1 MLVMLVGNSGEVL
14 AKEKVKLQGKGWQRY
29 AFSLTVDKKS
39 LAGDMRLALT
49 PLKDGQVDVDM
60 VSLFPHDTY
69 KGHGLRRDLAEAIAA
84 LHPKFMRF
92 PGGCM
97 SHGQGLSNI
106 YHWNESV
113 GPWQDRKPAKNIW
126 GYHQTRG
133 LGFYEYF
140 QFCEDIGA
148 EPLPVLA
155 AGVPCQNSAAD
166 KDGYAGQQGGIPMK
180 DMPTYCQEI
189 LNMIEWANGDPAT
202 SKWAKMRA
210 DAGHPTP
217 FNLKMIGIGNED
229 IISTVFEERFKM
241 IASAVKDK
249 YPQIKVIGTVGPFH
263 DPSADY
269 VEGWKFAKDNKRIV
283 DMVDEHYY
291 ESPGWFMHNQDYYS
305 SYDRTAPKVY
315 LGEWA
320 SQGRT
325 VENALV
331 EALHLCSLERN
342 GDVVE
347 MASYAPLL
355 CHERHQNWNP
365 DMIYFNRD
373 SITMLTPSYYTQKLW
388 GNNGGDKYV
397 SSSFDLPASVGYR
410 VSASVVKDVENKTI
424 VKLVNALPQALTV
437 SIKGLS
443 IADGTAAEGFG
454 GKPDSKHV
462 IPLKVMVEDQKVT
475 LPAYCVVVI
484 RK

>member
-1 MLVMLVGNSGEVL
+1 M
-14 AKEKVKLQGKGWQRY
+14 VK
-29 AFSLTVDKKS
+29 
-39 LAGDMRLALT
+39 GDVELALT
-49 PLKDGQVDVDM
+49 PLKKGKVDVDM
-60 VSLFPHDTY
+60 VSLFPHDTF
-69 KGHGLRRDLAEAIAA
+69 KGHGLRKDLAEAVAA
-84 LHPKFMRF
+84 LHPKFVRF

-97 SHGQGLSNI
+97 SHGQGLDNI

-113 GPWQDRKPAKNIW
+113 EPWQDRKPAKNIW

-140 QFCEDIGA
+140 QFCEDLGA

-180 DMPTYCQEI
+180 DMPAYCQEI
-189 LNMIEWANGDPAT
+189 LNMIDWANGDPVT
-202 SKWAKMRA
+202 SPWAKMRA
-210 DAGHPTP
+210 EAGHPAP
-217 FNLKMIGIGNED
+217 FHLKYIGIGNED

-241 IASAVKDK
+241 IAEAVKAK
-249 YPQIKVIGTVGPFH
+249 YPDITVCGTVGPFH

-269 VEGWKFAKDNKRIV
+269 IEGWKYAKENRKIV

-291 ESPGWFMHNQDYYS
+291 ESPGWFMHNQDYYDA
-305 SYDRTAPKVY
+305 YDRTAPKVY

-342 GDVVE
+342 GDVVR
-347 MASYAPLL
+347 MASYAPLF
-355 CHERHQNWNP
+355 CNEDHQNWNP

-373 SITMLTPSYYTQKLW
+373 SITALTPSYYTQQLW
-388 GNNGGDKYV
+388 GNNGGDEYV
-397 SSSFDLPASVGYR
+397 SSSIDLPASVGYR
-410 VSASVVKDVENKTI
+410 VSGSVVRDAEGRTI
-424 VKLVNALPQALTV
+424 VKLVNALPQPLTV
-437 SIKGLS
+437 SIQGLS
-443 IADGTAAEGFG
+443 LADGTVAEGFG
-454 GKPDSKHV
+454 GKPESWQVTAVKTT
-462 IPLKVMVEDQKVT
+462 VEGQKVT
-475 LPAYCVVVI
+475 LPAYSVVVI
-484 RK
+484 RR

>member
-1 MLVMLVGNSGEVL
+1 
-14 AKEKVKLQGKGWQRY
+14 
-29 AFSLTVDKKS
+29 
-39 LAGDMRLALT
+39 
-49 PLKDGQVDVDM
+49 M
-60 VSLFPHDTY
+60 VSLFPHDTF
-69 KGHGLRRDLAEAIAA
+69 KGHGLRKDLAEAIAA
-84 LHPKFMRF
+84 LHPRFVRF

-166 KDGYAGQQGGIPMK
+166 KDGYGGQQGGIPMA
-180 DMPTYCQEI
+180 DMPAYCQEI
-189 LNMIEWANGDPAT
+189 LHMIEWANGDPAT

-210 DAGHPTP
+210 DAGHPAP
-217 FNLKMIGIGNED
+217 FHLKYIGIGNED
-229 IISTVFEERFKM
+229 LVSTTFEERYEM
-241 IASAVKDK
+241 ICKAIKQK
-249 YPQIKVIGTVGPFH
+249 YPDIIVCGTVGPFH
-263 DPSADY
+263 NPSADY
-269 VEGWKFAKDNKRIV
+269 IEGWRFAKAHHDLI

-291 ESPGWFMHNQDYYS
+291 ESPGWFLHHQDYYDD
-305 SYDRTAPKVY
+305 YDRKGPKVY

-320 SQGRT
+320 SRDRR

-331 EALHLCSLERN
+331 EAIHLCNVERN
-342 GDVVE
+342 GDIVS

-355 CHERHQNWNP
+355 CNEAHQNWNP
-365 DMIYFNRD
+365 DMIYFNSD
-373 SITMLTPSYYTQKLW
+373 SITALTPSYYTQKLW
-388 GNNGGDKYV
+388 GNSAGDRYLA
-397 SSSFDLPASVGYR
+397 SHFSLPESIRYR
-410 VSASVVKDVENKTI
+410 VASSVVRDQKTGTTW
-424 VKLVNALPQALTV
+424 VKLVNALPQSLTV
-437 SIKGLS
+437 EVKGMAIPS
-443 IADGTAAEGFG
+443 EAEVVGFSG
-454 GKPDSKHV
+454 QPNDKNVKVKITRVSGSTITLKPYSVEV
-462 IPLKVMVEDQKVT
+462 ITIP
-475 LPAYCVVVI
+475 